1 MNIYGLSNKED
12 EAALVNLDEVKLIV
26 WKKGELDFYF
36 KDSQTNDYFAFKG
49 VTEDDLEDICKELNK
64 CLVTALWTKK

>member
-1 MNIYGLSNKED
+1 MKFYGLSNGGN

-36 KDSQTNDYFAFKG
+36 KDSQNNEYFKFKG
-49 VTEDDLEDICKELNK
+49 VKEEQLEAICKELK
-64 CLVTALWTKK
+64 ELGK